1 LCADRPNQ
9 KIRLSS
15 IDKRRL
21 QRRMTRMGQCRFI
34 SHNWS
39 VTLLNPDSQPINH
52 LIADLPALERQRLL
66 SQCEQVEMIFNE
78 TLTEPGE
85 LLQYAWFPNQ
95 SFISLT
101 VPVDARSNLEVGLI
115 GNEGMLGNTLV
126 LGITTAPL
134 HALVQGAGTALRISV
149 ANLQQQIK
157 HSPELEAMLK
167 KYLYVTL
174 VQLSQTAACT
184 RFHLVEARLAR
195 WLLMTRD
202 RAESNEFRIT
212 HEFLA
217 YMLGVRRVGITLAAT
232 ALNKRQLIHYHRGNM
247 TILDAEGLEASACS
261 CYQID
266 KQTYKR
272 IMQ

>member
-1 LCADRPNQ
+1 L
-9 KIRLSS
+9 LS
-15 IDKRRL
+15 L
-21 QRRMTRMGQCRFI
+21 
-34 SHNWS
+34 
-39 VTLLNPDSQPINH
+39 DSTSTNH
-52 LIADLPALERQRLL
+52 LIAGLPIPERARLIDK
-66 SQCEQVEMIFNE
+66 CEPVELVFNE

-85 LLQYAWFPNQ
+85 PMQYAWFPNQ

-101 VPVDARSNLEVGLI
+101 VPVDRRSNLEVGLI

-134 HALVQGAGTALRISV
+134 HALVQGAGKALRISV

-157 HSPELEAMLK
+157 KSPVLEVTLK

-212 HEFLA
+212 QEFLA
-217 YMLGVRRVGITLAAT
+217 YMLGVRRAGVTRAAT
-232 ALNKRQLIHYHRGNM
+232 ALHQRQLISYQRGNI
-247 TILDAEGLEASACS
+247 TIMDPLGLEASACN

-266 KQTYKR
+266 KQTYQR
-272 IMQ
+272 IMQSAEESLLD

>member
-1 LCADRPNQ
+1 MLTDRPNQ
-9 KIRLSS
+9 TIRLSS
-15 IDKRRL
+15 SDKRRV
-21 QRRMTRMGQCRFI
+21 QRHMTRMCQCRFI

-39 VTLLNPDSQPINH
+39 VTLLNPESQPINH
-52 LIADLPALERQRLL
+52 LIADLPALEKQRLL

-85 LLQYAWFPNQ
+85 PLQYAWFPNQ

-149 ANLQQQIK
+149 ANLQQQLK

-217 YMLGVRRVGITLAAT
+217 YMLGVRRVGITRAAT

-247 TILDAEGLEASACS
+247 TIMDAEGLEASACS

>member
-1 LCADRPNQ
+1 M
-9 KIRLSS
+9 LS
-15 IDKRRL
+15 L
-21 QRRMTRMGQCRFI
+21 
-34 SHNWS
+34 
-39 VTLLNPDSQPINH
+39 DSQSINH
-52 LIADLPALERQRLL
+52 LITDLPALERKRLMAE
-66 SQCEQVEMIFNE
+66 CELVELVFNE

-85 LLQYAWFPNQ
+85 PLEYAWFPNH

-101 VPVDARSNLEVGLI
+101 VPVDASSNLEVGLV

-126 LGITTAPL
+126 LGVTTAPL
-134 HALVQGAGTALRISV
+134 HALVQGAGQALRISV
-149 ANLQQQIK
+149 ADLQQQIK
-157 HSPELEAMLK
+157 HSPVLEAMLK
-167 KYLYVTL
+167 KYLYVSV

-212 HEFLA
+212 QAFLA
-217 YMLGVRRVGITLAAT
+217 YMLGVRRVGITRAAT
-232 ALNKRQLIHYHRGNM
+232 ALHKKQLINYHRGNM
-247 TILDAEGLEASACS
+247 TILDAKGLEASACS

>member
-1 LCADRPNQ
+1 MTPLCQ
-9 KIRLSS
+9 W
-15 IDKRRL
+15 
-21 QRRMTRMGQCRFI
+21 RFI
-34 SHNWS
+34 SNKWS
-39 VTLLNPDSQPINH
+39 FTLLNSDSQPINH
-52 LIADLPALERQRLL
+52 LIADLPVLEKQRLL
-66 SQCEQVEMIFNE
+66 SQCEPVEMIFNE
-78 TLTEPGE
+78 TLTEPGDP
-85 LLQYAWFPNQ
+85 LQYAWFPNHC
-95 SFISLT
+95 FISLT

-134 HALVQGAGTALRISV
+134 HALVQGAGQALRISV

-157 HSPELEAMLK
+157 HSPTLEAILK

-174 VQLSQTAACT
+174 VQLSQTAGCT

-212 HEFLA
+212 QEFLA
-217 YMLGVRRVGITLAAT
+217 YMLGVRRVGITRAAT
-232 ALNKRQLIHYHRGNM
+232 ALHQRQLINYHRGNIS
-247 TILDAEGLEASACS
+247 ILDVEGLEASACS

>member
-1 LCADRPNQ
+1 L
-9 KIRLSS
+9 LS
-15 IDKRRL
+15 
-21 QRRMTRMGQCRFI
+21 
-34 SHNWS
+34 
-39 VTLLNPDSQPINH
+39 PDSQSINH
-52 LIADLPALERQRLL
+52 LITDLPALERKRLMAECDL
-66 SQCEQVEMIFNE
+66 VELVFNE

-85 LLQYAWFPNQ
+85 PLEYAWFPNH

-101 VPVDARSNLEVGLI
+101 VPVDASSNLEVGLV

-126 LGITTAPL
+126 LGVTTAPL
-134 HALVQGAGTALRISV
+134 HALVQGAGQALRISV
-149 ANLQQQIK
+149 ADLQQQIK
-157 HSPELEAMLK
+157 HSPVLEAMLK
-167 KYLYVTL
+167 KYLYVSV

-212 HEFLA
+212 QAFLA
-217 YMLGVRRVGITLAAT
+217 YMLGVRRVGITRAAT
-232 ALNKRQLIHYHRGNM
+232 ALHKKQLINYHRGNM
-247 TILDAEGLEASACS
+247 TILDVKGLESSACS

>member
-1 LCADRPNQ
+1 MLNLDNQ
-9 KIRLSS
+9 PL
-15 IDKRRL
+15 
-21 QRRMTRMGQCRFI
+21 
-34 SHNWS
+34 
-39 VTLLNPDSQPINH
+39 NH
-52 LIADLPALERQRLL
+52 LLAGLPVKERQRLIG
-66 SQCEQVEMIFNE
+66 QCESVELIFNE
-78 TLTEPGE
+78 TLTEPGDT
-85 LLQYAWFPNQ
+85 LQYAWFPNQ

-134 HALVQGAGTALRISV
+134 HALVQGAGQALRISAV
-149 ANLQQQIK
+149 NLQQQIK
-157 HSPELEAMLK
+157 QSPVLEQVLK

-212 HEFLA
+212 QEFLA
-217 YMLGVRRVGITLAAT
+217 YMLGVRRVGITRAAT
-232 ALNKRQLIHYHRGNM
+232 ALYKKQLINYHRGNM

-266 KQTYKR
+266 KHTYQR

>member
-1 LCADRPNQ
+1 M
-9 KIRLSS
+9 LS
-15 IDKRRL
+15 
-21 QRRMTRMGQCRFI
+21 
-34 SHNWS
+34 
-39 VTLLNPDSQPINH
+39 PDSKPINH
-52 LIADLPALERQRLL
+52 LIADLPALERKRLIAK
-66 SQCEQVEMIFNE
+66 CESVEMVFNE

-115 GNEGMLGNTLV
+115 GNEGMLSNTLV
-126 LGITTAPL
+126 LGITSAPL
-134 HALVQGAGTALRISV
+134 HALVQGAGQALRISV
-149 ANLQQQIK
+149 ADLQQQIK
-157 HSPELEAMLK
+157 KSPALEVMLK

-212 HEFLA
+212 QEFLA
-217 YMLGVRRVGITLAAT
+217 YMLGVRRVGITRAAT
-232 ALNKRQLIHYHRGNM
+232 ALHQRQLINYHRGNM
-247 TILDAEGLEASACS
+247 TILDVEGLEASACS
-261 CYQID
+261 CYQLD

-272 IMQ
+272 IMHSADQKAV